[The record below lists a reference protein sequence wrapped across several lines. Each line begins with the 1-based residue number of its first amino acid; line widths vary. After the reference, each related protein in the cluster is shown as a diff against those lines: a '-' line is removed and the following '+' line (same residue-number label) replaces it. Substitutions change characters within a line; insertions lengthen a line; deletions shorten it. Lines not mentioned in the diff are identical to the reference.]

1 MSRCLVLAEV
11 IDGALAAVTAEAVG
25 AAVALGDEVVLAVA
39 AADPDALVAAASFT
53 GVTEIVTVAVG
64 GSDRDHD
71 LAKQIAAA
79 VIADVAPDVVVAP
92 FTIRSTSFGPAL
104 AHSLDLALVA
114 DAVALQRDEDGAL
127 TAIRS
132 IYAGRVHAEVT
143 FPTER
148 PVLALVRPSVW
159 VPADVGS
166 PVASR
171 SLAVDVEPS
180 KVRALDLVRPSGDVD
195 LTRADVIFSIGRGVG
210 SQENIAAF
218 ADVAERLGVAL
229 AASRP
234 VVDAGWLPAVHQVGQ
249 TGVTVKPRLYVAFG
263 ISGAL
268 HHLAGMQ
275 NSKTILAVNTDG
287 DAPIFGYA
295 DLGAVADVHEVV
307 EQLQSLI

>member
-11 IDGALAAVTAEAVG
+11 IDGALAAVTAEAVT
-25 AAVALGDEVVLAVA
+25 AAVALGGEVVLAVA
-39 AADPDALVAAASFT
+39 APDPDALVADASLV
-53 GVTEIVTVAVG
+53 GVTEIVTVTLSA
-64 GSDRDHD
+64 SDRDHE
-71 LAKQIAAA
+71 AALQVADA
-79 VIADVAPDVVVAP
+79 VIADVSPDVVIAP
-92 FTIRSTSFGPAL
+92 FTIRSTSFAPAL

-114 DAVALQRDEDGAL
+114 DAIALQRDDAGAL
-127 TAIRS
+127 TATRS
-132 IYAGRVHAEVT
+132 IYAGRVHAEII
-143 FPTER
+143 FPTDR
-148 PVLALVRPSVW
+148 PALVLIRPGVW
-159 VPADVGS
+159 AAAELGS

-171 SLAVDVEPS
+171 SLAVELAPS
-180 KVRALDLVRPSGDVD
+180 RVRSLELVRPTGDVD

-218 ADVAERLGVAL
+218 ADVAARLGVAL

-275 NSKTILAVNTDG
+275 NSQTILVVNTDR